1 VRDVLNS
8 YVDFFQLSWQE
19 LVRHTGRYSND
30 AQPHGLSMEI
40 GEGRT
45 VLFDVDDLHDGVL
58 LCLLILEHH
67 FTRAVSSAADRRL
80 PLSEDPR

>member
-1 VRDVLNS
+1 
-8 YVDFFQLSWQE
+8 
-19 LVRHTGRYSND
+19 
-30 AQPHGLSMEI
+30 MEI

-45 VLFDVDDLHDGVL
+45 VLFDADDLHDGVL

-67 FTRAVSSAADRRL
+67 FTRAVCCSAAGRRL